1 MSNIKPEALEQ
12 EYSERKVF
20 LKILRSSLENNC
32 AGVSFIM
39 KVHAGWI
46 ESNFYFHVVPGT
58 GAFE

>member
-1 MSNIKPEALEQ
+1 MKKNKLALITSFILLIMSNIKPEALEQ

-39 KVHAGWI
+39 KVHAG
-46 ESNFYFHVVPGT
+46 
-58 GAFE
+58 